1 MKASPQRAREKR
13 VTRAI
18 VVTQSICV
26 KWKGGEGNLKRSA
39 LKTATPEQEILH
51 KNLGKLVRKTS
62 EKDVQIAHFL
72 QEVCWENMLTRN
84 LGRQSNRNHSL
95 CFTENKNGQRNKTPG
110 RTGCGPCLQDSGPD
124 ETLDRI
130 LRNSAPYT
138 LKGANSREN
147 VNPSNTRSEILGSLL
162 HPDPHRR
169 YKPDYAFVLPPPRW
183 ALCPLQFLL
192 PRTVFFH
199 SPPSLIASLTLL
211 RGQQHPDLALW

>member
-18 VVTQSICV
+18 AVTQSICV

-84 LGRQSNRNHSL
+84 LGRQSSRNHSL

-110 RTGCGPCLQDSGPD
+110 RTGCGPCLQDSGLD
-124 ETLDRI
+124 QTLDRI
-130 LRNSAPYT
+130 LRNSAPCT
-138 LKGANSREN
+138 LKGVNSREN
-147 VNPSNTRSEILGSLL
+147 VNPSNTRSMRSSGHCCTPIHTGDTNLTMPLCFPL
-162 HPDPHRR
+162 PDEHF
-169 YKPDYAFVLPPPRW
+169 ALCNSCFQELFSFTLLPP
-183 ALCPLQFLL
+183 
-192 PRTVFFH
+192 
-199 SPPSLIASLTLL
+199 
-211 RGQQHPDLALW
+211 